1 MLGLGPSGQGS
12 IPCSPTIFF
21 RIMSEEEHFLGKVA
35 QKAIIHRDGQVFLTR
50 DPRTP
55 DVWELP
61 GGRLNIDEDPK
72 DGLIRELFEELGVK
86 CDIEDVVYLK
96 QFRQGNENK
105 QLSLVIVYKVTIRPD
120 SVIAVDSRE
129 VLEYGWF
136 TKEEI
141 PEMELFPEYTEA
153 LDVFFAM

>member
-1 MLGLGPSGQGS
+1 M
-12 IPCSPTIFF
+12 
-21 RIMSEEEHFLGKVA
+21 GKVA

>member
-1 MLGLGPSGQGS
+1 
-12 IPCSPTIFF
+12 
-21 RIMSEEEHFLGKVA
+21 MSEEEHFLGKVA